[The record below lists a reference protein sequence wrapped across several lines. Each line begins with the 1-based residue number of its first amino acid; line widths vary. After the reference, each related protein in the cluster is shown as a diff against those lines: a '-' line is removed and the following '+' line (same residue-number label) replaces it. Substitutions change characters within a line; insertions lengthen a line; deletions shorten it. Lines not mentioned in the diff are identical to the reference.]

1 MANDEERSRAHLERF
16 YSAFGRA
23 LEVGGSVKLVLSKP
37 ARGAGDLQRV
47 DARLVE
53 LKGARHLQLIE
64 HHTTRDVAQNVP
76 LEEAINTVRA
86 LVGATFLRAHLR
98 TQYEEL
104 ELMVGKRGTVGL
116 VATRKEGAPAAAPIE
131 QHDRVKRRR
140 VDPRAQ
146 YLVGLG
152 VTDTSGAVIPAM
164 ARKFKQIDKFV
175 EVLEHALD
183 EAGLL
188 DTGRS
193 EPERVRP
200 LNIADFGC
208 GKGYLTFAAHEHLSR
223 TLGLDVRTVG
233 VELRDELV
241 LLCKNVA
248 RRCASPGLSFERGD
262 VSTFVPPALDV
273 MIALHACDTA
283 TDHAL
288 HLGLRAGA
296 RVLVCS
302 PCCHKELRPQVT
314 MPTVLAPL
322 LRHGV
327 HLGQEAEMLT
337 DGLRALLVEAEGYD
351 AKVFE
356 FVALEHTSKNKMLVA
371 VRRPGPPDPA
381 RRAARLA
388 EVASLKAFY
397 GVREQRL
404 ESLLVTEPA
413 QSPPLSEPPAG

>member
-1 MANDEERSRAHLERF
+1 MASDDERSRAHLERF
-16 YSAFGRA
+16 YAALRRA

-37 ARGAGDLQRV
+37 ARGAGDLQRI

-53 LKGARHLQLIE
+53 LKGARHLQLTE
-64 HHTTRDVAQNVP
+64 HHTTRDVARNVP
-76 LEEAINTVRA
+76 LGEAEAAVRA
-86 LVGATFLRAHLR
+86 LIGDTFLRAHLR
-98 TQYEEL
+98 TQFEEL

-116 VATRKEGAPAAAPIE
+116 VATRKEGALPDDPGE
-131 QHDRVKRRR
+131 GHDRVKRRR
-140 VDPRAQ
+140 VDPNAP

-175 EVLEHALD
+175 EVLEHALH

-188 DTGRS
+188 VAGRAES
-193 EPERVRP
+193 GRTEPLR
-200 LNIADFGC
+200 IADFGC
-208 GKGYLTFAAHEHLSR
+208 GKGYLTFAVHEHL
-223 TLGLDVRTVG
+223 THALGLDVRTVG

-241 LLCKNVA
+241 LFCNNVA
-248 RRCASPGLSFERGD
+248 RRCGSPGLSFERGD
-262 VSTFVPPALDV
+262 VSTVAPPALDV

-302 PCCHKELRPQVT
+302 PCCHKELRPQVAT
-314 MPTVLAPL
+314 PGVLAPL

-404 ESLLVTEPA
+404 ESLL
-413 QSPPLSEPPAG
+413 AGAR